1 MIQILIYNN
10 LFNANSDLY
19 LHVEMCFISS
29 SWRIVRM
36 RLYFI
41 FKELFVKREFINN
54 ELIP

>member
-1 MIQILIYNN
+1 MIQILIYDN
-10 LFNANSDLY
+10 LFNVNSDLC
-19 LHVEMCFISS
+19 LHVEMCSVSS
-29 SWRIVRM
+29 SWRIVIM